1 MTEKKTV
8 EQAQSWQSLAFVWT
22 GAMIC
27 VPSLLVGGTLIS
39 GMPLWEAILIA
50 LLGYGVIVV
59 FMIYQGMQS
68 SDLGIPAV
76 SVASQVF
83 GEQGS
88 KKIISILL
96 AIACLGWFG
105 IQANVC
111 GAAFSQ
117 FLGIYGINL
126 PVPVSSLIWG
136 VIMLL
141 SAIYGIRIL
150 SILNYIAV
158 PILLFV
164 CIYGLVVSLNNG
176 GLAVVENYKPAGSMS
191 FMTGLAITIGSFA
204 LGAVIAGDY
213 SQYTKSRKD
222 VVKAAI
228 VEILPSGVLMIAVGA
243 ILALTAG
250 TADISVVFTN
260 LGLPVLGIIGLILA
274 AWTTNAVN
282 AFSGGIAIINV
293 FNISEKYHKVAVAIA
308 GGLGTVLAVIGILN
322 HFVPIMSV
330 LSAMVPPVAGVMIA
344 SYWIVQKGDKSK
356 WAPVPG
362 VNWLGVTSWLVGAVI
377 AGIPVIL
384 TFFPALP
391 QLPNQ
396 PLIGIILSL
405 AVYLV
410 GAKVLSGKTNNVENL
425 EGK

>member
-1 MTEKKTV
+1 M
-8 EQAQSWQSLAFVWT
+8 
-22 GAMIC
+22 
-27 VPSLLVGGTLIS
+27 
-39 GMPLWEAILIA
+39 
-50 LLGYGVIVV
+50 
-59 FMIYQGMQS
+59 
-68 SDLGIPAV
+68 
-76 SVASQVF
+76 ASQVF

-88 KKIISILL
+88 KKIISIIL

-136 VIMLL
+136 IIMLL

-158 PILLFV
+158 PILLLV
-164 CIYGLVVSLNNG
+164 CIYGLIVSLNDG
-176 GLAVVENYKPAGSMS
+176 GLAVVQNYKPAGSMS

-228 VEILPSGVLMIAVGA
+228 VGILPSGILMIAVGA

-250 TADISVVFTN
+250 TADISVVFTK

-293 FNISEKYHKVAVAIA
+293 FNISEKYHKVAVAAA
-308 GGLGTVLAVIGILN
+308 GGLGTLLAVIGILN

-362 VNWLGVTSWLVGAVI
+362 VNWLGVSAWLVGAVI

-384 TFFPALP
+384 TFFPSFP

-410 GAKVLSGKTNNVENL
+410 GAKILAGKTNNVGNL

>member
-228 VEILPSGVLMIAVGA
+228 VGILPSGVLMIAVGA

-410 GAKVLSGKTNNVENL
+410 GAEVLSGKTNNVENL